1 MRGSSKTFQTTV
13 VRTGQTAICRVDVI
27 RDGRVV
33 AQLTIH
39 RGSVTADRTAAQ
51 MRNFEVEVS
60 DPDGVLTPEDMA
72 SLLAPFGTR
81 LQLWRGL
88 RLQDVTTLVFYANSA
103 PAWQVT
109 TPQGQMNGV
118 VGDPVTGELRL
129 GP

>member
-1 MRGSSKTFQTTV
+1 MRGSTKIFQKTV

-39 RGSVTADRTAAQ
+39 RGSVTADRTQAQ
-51 MRNFEVEVS
+51 MRTFEVEVS
-60 DPDGVLTPEDMA
+60 DPDGVLTPEDMQ

-88 RLQDVTTLVFYANSA
+88 RLQDVTTLTFYANSA
-103 PAWQVT
+103 AAWQVFT
-109 TPQGQMNGV
+109 SQGQMNGV
-118 VGDPVTGELRL
+118 VGDPTTGELRL

>member
-1 MRGSSKTFQTTV
+1 VRGNSKTFQKTV
-13 VRTGQTAICRVDVI
+13 VRSGQTAICRVDVI

-51 MRNFEVEVS
+51 MRTFEVEVS

-109 TPQGQMNGV
+109 TSQGQMNGV
-118 VGDPVTGELRL
+118 VGDLTTGELRL

>member
-1 MRGSSKTFQTTV
+1 VRGSSKTFQTTS
-13 VRTGQTAICRVDVI
+13 VRSGQTAICRVDVI
-27 RDGRVV
+27 REGRVV

-60 DPDGVLTPEDMA
+60 DPDGVLTPEGMA

-88 RLQDVTTLVFYANSA
+88 RLQDVTSLVFYANSA

-118 VGDPVTGELRL
+118 VGDLTTGELRL